1 MCAFTIDLRWMNKKD
16 KTNYYNYVTV
26 KQTKSGLLSWYNTYE
41 ISKNKLEYYV
51 KFKRWT
57 IYRI

>member
-16 KTNYYNYVTV
+16 KTNYYSYVTL
-26 KQTKSGLLSWYNTYE
+26 KQTKGGLLSWYNTYQ
-41 ISKNKLEYYV
+41 ISKNKLENYV